1 MYTSKKMHFN
11 GTELILSKENESLK
25 KKIKDL
31 QEENRELLRKI
42 EILQWILASVFGLAV
57 FILIEGILY

>member
-1 MYTSKKMHFN
+1 MYTSKKIHFN
-11 GTELILSKENESLK
+11 GTELILSKENKSLK
-25 KKIKDL
+25 QKIKDL

-42 EILQWILASVFGLAV
+42 EILQWIVASVFGFAV

>member
-1 MYTSKKMHFN
+1 MYTSKKIHFN

-42 EILQWILASVFGLAV
+42 EILQWIVASVFGFAV